1 MVCFVYHSRV
11 LETTTD
17 TEMMSDPDLYIT
29 GLFNGFIF
37 YSFCCTFLLF
47 VFKLKKYISIFGQ

>member
-37 YSFCCTFLLF
+37 LFFLLHFF
-47 VFKLKKYISIFGQ
+47 VVCF